1 MKALIESAGKIDKK
15 TASQISS
22 SLGICDI
29 TAKLL
34 IKRGITDLESAKKF
48 LYPDTED
55 LLDPYLLNDMEKA
68 VNAVKK
74 HIEKGSRIC
83 ILGDYDVDGVT
94 STALLYT
101 ALNEMGALVS
111 YYIPS
116 RQDEG
121 YGLTMASLENIMAKQ
136 PNLVITVDCG
146 VTSINEVAELYKRG
160 VEVVITDH
168 HKCFDILP
176 DCEAVVNPNRLD
188 SSYPFKSLAGVG
200 VVSKLVQALLGKEYM
215 LQYSDMIALGT
226 IADLMPVLSENRI
239 YISKGLERVNSE
251 KCNDGIKSLINVSGL
266 NGKKLS
272 ARDIA
277 FMLSPRINAGGRL
290 DNNSK
295 SVELLIELD
304 QRILDKISKELNE
317 LNSKRQQIVNNIYKN
332 ALAKLKAKKD
342 LYNDYAIILADST
355 YNHSV
360 IGIVASKLVEQFNR
374 PVIMF
379 AQEEDVLVGSARSIN
394 GIDIHKVLSSCSD
407 LYDRFG
413 GHEQA
418 AGLTL
423 KAEHYEDFITRINA
437 YIKEN
442 VRSSILIP
450 SVTYDLK
457 LHIKDISESLI
468 RELDLLEPFGMK
480 NPMPVFY
487 INGNFIEAK
496 KIGAGKSHLRFLIS
510 EGDNSKISGVAFS
523 AGHLADEA
531 GASQNADIV
540 GRAELNEWNGRKSVQ
555 LNASYIDFKRN
566 FDINYLENMSFRFF
580 DAKLDNI
587 IYNYNITQQ
596 IRHDFKPITKK
607 EICDIFNSNIWN
619 NIIFC
624 GSYEAAEFI
633 KNNVLADIVYYNE
646 YMEYLSGADLLY
658 NSVVYAPL
666 FEKMQDIWFNNAV
679 YIDCEPMGNISQN
692 SYYLKLKDDWEFTA
706 DRDNLI
712 KCYTAIKN
720 TTTKKTYSSYEQ
732 IYDEVCNY
740 DNSIELSL
748 FYTSVR
754 VFKELKLIEID
765 NASSINIKIKNGVK
779 TDLQNSILYKALNNI
794 SR

>member
-1 MKALIESAGKIDKK
+1 MKVLKESAGIIDENIA
-15 TASQISS
+15 TQISS
-22 SLGICDI
+22 SLGISNL
-29 TAKLL
+29 TARLL

-48 LYPDTED
+48 LYPNKED
-55 LLDPYLLNDMEKA
+55 LLDPYLLNDMDKA
-68 VNAVKK
+68 VAAIKK

-101 ALNEMGALVS
+101 ALKEMGTEVS
-111 YYIPS
+111 FYIPS

-121 YGLTMASLENIMAKQ
+121 YGLTMASLENVMAKK
-136 PNLVITVDCG
+136 PDLVITVDCG
-146 VTSINEVAELYKRG
+146 VTSVYEVQELYRRN
-160 VEVVITDH
+160 VEVIVTDH
-168 HKCFDILP
+168 HKCLDILP
-176 DCEAVVNPNRLD
+176 ECEAVVNPNRLD
-188 SSYPFKSLAGVG
+188 SVYPFKSLAGVG

-215 LQYSDMIALGT
+215 HKYSDMIALGT

-239 YISKGLERVNSE
+239 YISEGLARINSE
-251 KCNDGIKSLINVSGL
+251 KCNKGIMSLVSVSGL
-266 NGKKLS
+266 NGKKLN

-295 SVELLIELD
+295 SVELLIESDQSKLD
-304 QRILDKISKELNE
+304 EISANLNE

-332 ALAKLKAKKD
+332 ALAKLEAKKD

-374 PVIMF
+374 PVIIF
-379 AQEEDVLVGSARSIN
+379 AEEEGVLVGSARSIN

-407 LYDRFG
+407 LYTRFG

-423 KAEHYEDFITRINA
+423 KAEYYGDFISRINN

-442 VRSSILIP
+442 VKSSVFIP

-457 LHIKDISESLI
+457 LNIKDINESFI
-468 RELDLLEPFGMK
+468 NELNLLEPFGMQ
-480 NPMPVFY
+480 NPIPVFY
-487 INGNFIEAK
+487 INGELIEAK
-496 KIGAGKSHLRFLIS
+496 KIGSDKTHLRFVLS
-510 EGDNSKISGVAFS
+510 EDDNKKISGVAFS
-523 AGHLADEA
+523 AGYLADEA
-531 GASQNADIV
+531 ETRQNADIIA
-540 GRAELNEWNGRKSVQ
+540 RAEINEWNGSKSVQ

-566 FDINYLENMSFRFF
+566 FDTNLFENMSFRFF
-580 DAKLDNI
+580 NAKLDNI
-587 IYNYNITQQ
+587 IYNYNVTHK
-596 IRHDFKPITKK
+596 IRHDYKTITKK

-619 NIIFC
+619 NVIFC

-633 KNNVLADIVYYNE
+633 KNYVLTDIVYYNE
-646 YMEYLSGADLLY
+646 YIGYLSSKDLLY

-666 FEKMQDIWFNNAV
+666 FEKMQYIWFNNAV
-679 YIDCEPMGNISQN
+679 YIDCEPVEDISQN
-692 SYYLKLKDDWEFTA
+692 IYYLRLKDEEKTTA
-706 DRDNLI
+706 DRDNLL
-712 KCYTAIKN
+712 KCYIAL
-720 TTTKKTYSSYEQ
+720 KKAAAFKGYSTYKQ
-732 IYDEVCNY
+732 IYDEVFIY
-740 DNSIELSL
+740 DSSIDKNL
-748 FYTSVR
+748 FYTSVK
-754 VFKELKLIEID
+754 VFKELKLIEIE

-779 TDLQNSILYKALNNI
+779 TDLQNSILYKAINNI